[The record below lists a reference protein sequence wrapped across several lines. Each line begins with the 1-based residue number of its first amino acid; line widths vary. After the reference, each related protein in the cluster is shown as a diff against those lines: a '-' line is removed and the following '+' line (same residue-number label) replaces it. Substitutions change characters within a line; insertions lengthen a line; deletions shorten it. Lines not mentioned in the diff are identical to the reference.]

1 VAEPSFPTATPA
13 AKFAKITA
21 ESISFFAA
29 RAYPSAA
36 ITVSPAPVT
45 SNTSLATVGCDLN

>member
-1 VAEPSFPTATPA
+1 MAEPSFPTATPA